1 MTHGPDIDQAITWLH
16 GVYTYA
22 ASDEWVNVFMQAGR
36 YIDSAWSQV
45 SHLAQLR
52 DTIGN
57 FAERGDV
64 YFSVATRSHQLPGKE
79 RGTEADCLHLPGLWL
94 DVDIA
99 DGTGAHKLANLP
111 PSVDAAADLIQRF
124 PVPVSGVV
132 RSGHGLQPWWLL
144 NEPLAISEARPVL
157 ARWQATWEAMAAEHG
172 WHIDDV
178 SDVTRMMRLPG
189 TINRKSQ
196 PVLASFKA
204 DWRRHWQLSDLDEQL
219 LDVPGGKS
227 GGNFP
232 PTQRAYTE
240 HLAGHAFNLAVPPG
254 DVLTR
259 AGCQWV
265 GIDEDGEQHYHWP
278 GQSHSHGWTVY
289 PAAPGEL
296 WPHATCYS
304 ETCHAQTGAPLK
316 TPLSAFACLAWLFH
330 GGDFSAARAW
340 LVANGWPDKLAAGA
354 TRPTEASASLSVPL
368 AARPAAGATP
378 REVGWLWRPWLPKAK
393 IVTLDGDPATG
404 KSTMVLDLAA
414 RITKGSLMPDGS
426 EAGGQGAVILA
437 AAEDDL
443 EDTVLWRLMA
453 AGADLSQVHY
463 ITDDFT
469 IPGDLMRLELLVA
482 KQAAVLVVIDVLYE
496 YLGDGTDSYRD
507 QSVRAALRQVRAMAE
522 RTGATVIMLRH
533 FTKAPGSKAIHKG
546 GGSIGVVGAARAGW
560 MVAYHPEDETLRV
573 LAPVKANLAAM
584 PKPQGFRLMPHDVY
598 PCAYVSWTGELSIGT
613 DQLVNPPTLVDDPEA
628 GATVA
633 FAAHCLRQVLTR
645 EWQWTDE
652 VMKLIAEWQFAKKTL
667 DRARNL
673 VGVEAKQFGPD
684 QVTGHERGWKIRLP
698 YEGTPNDE
706 AI

>member
-1 MTHGPDIDQAITWLH
+1 MTHGPDVDQAVSWLQ
-16 GVYTYA
+16 GVYAYA
-22 ASDEWVNVFMQAGR
+22 ADGEWVNVFMQQGK
-36 YIDSAWSQV
+36 YIDSAWSEV
-45 SHLAQLR
+45 SELADLR
-52 DTIGN
+52 DTISN

-64 YFSVATRSHQLPGKE
+64 FFSVATRSHQMPGKE
-79 RGTEADCLHLPGLWL
+79 RGAEADCAHLPGLWL

-111 PSVDAAADLIQRF
+111 PSTDAAADLIQRF

-144 NEPLAISEARPVL
+144 NEPLPASEARPLL
-157 ARWQATWEAMAAEHG
+157 ARWQLTWEAMASEHG
-172 WHIDDV
+172 WHLDDV

-189 TINRKSQ
+189 TVNRKSQ
-196 PVLASFKA
+196 PVMASFKA
-204 DWRRHWQLSDLDEQL
+204 DWKRHYQLSDLDDL
-219 LDVPGGKS
+219 LMGEPAMANPVDRP
-227 GGNFP
+227 
-232 PTQRAYTE
+232 RAYTE
-240 HLAGHAFNLAVPPG
+240 HLAGHAFNLAVLPG
-254 DVLTR
+254 EVLSR
-259 AGCQWV
+259 AGCTLV
-265 GIDEDGEQHYHWP
+265 SSERSGEQHWHWP
-278 GQSHSHGWTVY
+278 GQASTHGWTVY
-289 PAAPGEL
+289 PAEPGEL
-296 WPHATCYS
+296 WGHATCYS
-304 ETCHAQTGAPLK
+304 ETCHAQTGTPLR
-316 TPLSAFACLAWLFH
+316 TALSAFACLAWLFH
-330 GGDFSAARAW
+330 AGDFSAARAW
-340 LVANGWPDKLAAGA
+340 LVANGYTDRLAAGA
-354 TRPTEASASLSVPL
+354 SRPAEAPVGLSVPL

-414 RITKGSLMPDGS
+414 RITKGGLMPDGS

-469 IPGDLMRLELLVA
+469 IPGDLARLELLVA
-482 KQAAVLVVIDVLYE
+482 SKAAVLVVIDVLYE

-522 RTGATVIMLRH
+522 RTGATVLMLRH

-584 PKPQGFRLMPHDVY
+584 PRPQGFRLVPHDVY
-598 PCAYVSWTGELSIGT
+598 PCACVHWTGELAIGT
-613 DQLVNPPTLVDDPEA
+613 DALINPPVLTVDPTE
-628 GATVA
+628 GATVG
-633 FAAHCLRQVLTR
+633 FCAHCLKQVLTDQ
-645 EWQWTDE
+645 WQWTDE
-652 VMKLIAEWQFAKKTL
+652 VMKLIAEWQFAKKTV
-667 DRARNL
+667 DRARLL
-673 VGVEAKQFGPD
+673 VGVEARQFGPD
-684 QVTGHERGWKIRLP
+684 QATGHERGWKIRLP
-698 YEGTPNDE
+698 QEKTSDDQP
-706 AI
+706 